1 MGEAVFC
8 LHLLWERGKRTV
20 NILMLSFEHPY
31 DPKSGLGVHLNRLIS
46 NLNPHIN
53 ITVFTPSGRL
63 FSYAQFEDF
72 IADANF
78 TMVQHVLPCNERFD
92 LIHAHDDMTAPA
104 AHYLKERLG
113 LPLAATIHGLE
124 SKRKKACNEA
134 PHPYRQQTERLLIES
149 ADELIV
155 LSTFMKRALDQAAR
169 KKVTVI
175 PSPASMEEEKGE
187 IPRSMNR
194 RFLFSFGRFVP
205 EKGFSQLLKVFA
217 ILRRR
222 QPDLHLVLAGEGPSL
237 SSYEKL
243 AASLNLK
250 ERVIFLPFLHRRDIR
265 AFLSQ
270 CEMAVFPS
278 FYEPFGLAAQE
289 SMEQGVLTAVSQSGG
304 FCDYA
309 VHEKT
314 AVTVDFTRAQEAAD
328 LLDRLLKD
336 REKAH
341 WIKESGRQQV
351 IKLHNP
357 RLITESYLQLYKR
370 VINNSTIH

>member
-1 MGEAVFC
+1 MGEAIFS

-20 NILMLSFEHPY
+20 NILMLSLEHPHE
-31 DPKSGLGVHLNRLIS
+31 PKSGLGVHLNRLIS
-46 NLNPHIN
+46 YVKPHIHV
-53 ITVFTPSGRL
+53 TVFTPSRRL
-63 FSYAQFEDF
+63 ISYAQFEDF

-78 TMVQHVLPCNERFD
+78 TMVQHVLSCKERFD

-113 LPLAATIHGLE
+113 LLLAATIHGLE
-124 SKRKKACNEA
+124 SERKKACQEA

-149 ADELIV
+149 ADELVV
-155 LSTFMKRALDQAAR
+155 LSTFMKQAFDQAAH
-169 KKVTVI
+169 KKITVI

-187 IPRSMNR
+187 LPRSMNR

-217 ILRRR
+217 VLRQR

-243 AASLNLK
+243 SAALNLK
-250 ERVIFLPFLHRRDIR
+250 ECVIFLPFLHRRDIR
-265 AFLSQ
+265 ALLSQ
-270 CEMAVFPS
+270 CEMSVFPS

-309 VHEKT
+309 VHDKT
-314 AVTVDFTRAQEAAD
+314 AITVDFTREQEAAD
-328 LLDRLLKD
+328 LLDRVLKD
-336 REKAH
+336 REKARR
-341 WIKESGRQQV
+341 IKEAGKQQV

-357 RLITESYLQLYKR
+357 QVITGLYLQLYR
-370 VINNSTIH
+370 RILNNSAIH

>member
-1 MGEAVFC
+1 M
-8 LHLLWERGKRTV
+8 
-20 NILMLSFEHPY
+20 NILMLSLEHPHE
-31 DPKSGLGVHLNRLIS
+31 PKSGLGVHLNRLIS
-46 NLNPHIN
+46 YVKPYIN
-53 ITVFTPSGRL
+53 VTVFTPSRRL
-63 FSYAQFEDF
+63 VSYAQFEDF

-78 TMVQHVLPCNERFD
+78 TLVQHVLSCKERFD

-104 AHYLKERLG
+104 AHYLKEQFG

-124 SKRKKACNEA
+124 SERKKACREA

-155 LSTFMKRALDQAAR
+155 LSTFMKQAFDQAAH
-169 KKVTVI
+169 KKITVI

-187 IPRSMNR
+187 LPRSMNR

-217 ILRRR
+217 VLRRR

-243 AASLNLK
+243 SAALNLK

-265 AFLSQ
+265 ALLSQ
-270 CEMAVFPS
+270 CEMSVFPS

-309 VHEKT
+309 VHDKT
-314 AVTVDFTRAQEAAD
+314 AITVDFTREQEAAD
-328 LLDRLLKD
+328 LLDRVLKD
-336 REKAH
+336 REKARR
-341 WIKESGRQQV
+341 IKEAGRQQV

-357 RLITESYLQLYKR
+357 RVITGSYLQLYR
-370 VINNSTIH
+370 RILNNSAIH

>member
-1 MGEAVFC
+1 M
-8 LHLLWERGKRTV
+8 
-20 NILMLSFEHPY
+20 NILMLSLELPHE
-31 DPKSGLGVHLNRLIS
+31 PKSGLGVHLNRLIS
-46 NLNPHIN
+46 YLKPHIN
-53 ITVFTPSGRL
+53 ITVCTPSRRL

-78 TMVQHVLPCNERFD
+78 TMIQDVLSCNERFD

-104 AHYLKERLG
+104 AHDLKKRLG

-124 SKRKKACNEA
+124 SERKKVCQEA
-134 PHPYRQQTERLLIES
+134 PHPYRLQTERLLINS

-155 LSTFMKRALDQAAR
+155 LSTFMKRALDKIAR
-169 KKVTVI
+169 KKPTVI
-175 PSPASMEEEKGE
+175 PSPASMEEEKRQ
-187 IPRSMNR
+187 IPRSMNK

-217 ILRRR
+217 ILRQR

-243 AASLNLK
+243 AAELNV
-250 ERVIFLPFLHRRDIR
+250 EDRVMFLPFMHRRDIR
-265 AFLSQ
+265 AFLSR

-309 VHEKT
+309 VHDKT
-314 AVTVDFTRAQEAAD
+314 AIAIEFTRVQEAAD
-328 LLDRLLKD
+328 LLNRLLID
-336 REKAH
+336 REKACR
-341 WIKESGRQQV
+341 IKEAGRQQV
-351 IKLHNP
+351 IKLHHP

-370 VINNSTIH
+370 IINNSAIH

>member
-1 MGEAVFC
+1 MNV
-8 LHLLWERGKRTV
+8 
-20 NILMLSFEHPY
+20 LMLSLEHPHE
-31 DPKSGLGVHLNRLIS
+31 PKSGLGVHLNRLIS
-46 NLNPHIN
+46 YLKLHIN
-53 ITVFTPSGRL
+53 VTVCTPSRRM

-78 TMVQHVLPCNERFD
+78 TMVQHVLSCNKRFD

-104 AHYLKERLG
+104 AHDLKQRLG

-124 SKRKKACNEA
+124 SERKKACQEA
-134 PHPYRQQTERLLIES
+134 PHPYRLQTERLLLES

-155 LSTFMKRALDQAAR
+155 LSTFMKRALDKAAR
-169 KKVTVI
+169 KKITVI
-175 PSPASMEEEKGE
+175 PSPASLEEEKGQ
-187 IPRSMNR
+187 IPRSMNK

-217 ILRRR
+217 ILRQR
-222 QPDLHLVLAGEGPSL
+222 QPDLHLVMAGEGPSV

-243 AASLNLK
+243 AAALNLK
-250 ERVIFLPFLHRRDIR
+250 EHVMFLPFLHRRDLR
-265 AFLSQ
+265 AFLSR

-309 VHEKT
+309 FHDKT
-314 AVTVDFTRAQEAAD
+314 AIAVDFTHAQEAAD
-328 LLDRLLKD
+328 LLDRFLKD
-336 REKAH
+336 REKARR
-341 WIKESGRQQV
+341 IKEAGKQQV
-351 IKLHNP
+351 IKLHDP
-357 RLITESYLQLYKR
+357 RLITASYLQLYER
-370 VINNSTIH
+370 IINNSTIH

>member
-1 MGEAVFC
+1 MGEAIFC
-8 LHLLWERGKRTV
+8 LHLLWERGKRTMNV
-20 NILMLSFEHPY
+20 LMLTLEHPHE
-31 DPKSGLGVHLNRLIS
+31 PKSGLGVHLNRLIS
-46 NLNPHIN
+46 YLKPHIN
-53 ITVFTPSGRL
+53 ITVCTPSRKL

-78 TMVQHVLPCNERFD
+78 AMVQHMLSCNERFD

-104 AHYLKERLG
+104 AHYLKQQLG

-124 SKRKKACNEA
+124 SERKKACQEA
-134 PHPYRQQTERLLIES
+134 PHPYRLQTERLLIEI

-155 LSTFMKRALDQAAR
+155 LSTFMKRSLDKTAG
-169 KKVTVI
+169 KKISVI

-187 IPRSMNR
+187 IPKSMNR

-205 EKGFSQLLKVFA
+205 EKGFSHLLKVFA
-217 ILRRR
+217 ILRQR

-243 AASLNLK
+243 AEALNLK
-250 ERVIFLPFLHRRDIR
+250 ERVMFLPFLHKRDIR
-265 AFLSQ
+265 AFLSH

-289 SMEQGVLTAVSQSGG
+289 SMEQGVLTAVSPSGG

-309 VHEKT
+309 VHDKT
-314 AVTVDFTRAQEAAD
+314 AITVDFTRAEEAAV

-336 REKAH
+336 REKACR
-341 WIKESGRQQV
+341 IKDAGRQQV
-351 IKLHNP
+351 IKLHHP
-357 RLITESYLQLYKR
+357 RLITESYLHLYKR
-370 VINNSTIH
+370 IINNSAIH